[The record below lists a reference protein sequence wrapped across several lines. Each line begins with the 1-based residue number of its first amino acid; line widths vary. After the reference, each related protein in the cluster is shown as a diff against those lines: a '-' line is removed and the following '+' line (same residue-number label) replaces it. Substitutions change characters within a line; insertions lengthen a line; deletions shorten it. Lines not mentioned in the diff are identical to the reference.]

1 MNPWLLIYENRP
13 GTAAYNM
20 AVDEFLFLNCRP
32 NRDSFLRLY
41 SWDKPTFSIGASQ
54 KIERALD
61 VSEVLARGCAY
72 VRRPTGGK
80 TVLHDREITYAVA
93 TAAPHFINESDLF
106 HSYRDLSMIL
116 SSALAAVGVQATLAG
131 SAAAAQVR
139 SNLPCFS
146 FPTSHE
152 LEVDGKKII
161 GSAQK
166 RDQFALLQHGSLPL
180 TMDFGLYAAG
190 TAFNAEDIRSAMLT
204 LSEVSSCSR
213 REMEQALIDA
223 FASFSG
229 APLEKYEFSSAD
241 HEKINE
247 LEKKYLSADW
257 NHLR

>member
-1 MNPWLLIYENRP
+1 MKPWFLIYESGP

-20 AVDEFLFLNCRP
+20 AVDEFLFQFCRAGQ
-32 NRDSFLRLY
+32 DSFLRLY
-41 SWDKPTFSIGASQ
+41 SWEKPTFSIGASQ
-54 KIERALD
+54 KIERA
-61 VSEVLARGCAY
+61 VNIEEVVARDCAY

-80 TVLHDREITYAVA
+80 TVLHDQEITYAVA

-116 SSALAAVGVQATLAG
+116 SSALAAVGVQATLAE
-131 SAAAAQVR
+131 SASAAQVR

-152 LEVDGKKII
+152 LEVNGKKII

-180 TMDFGLYAAG
+180 TMDFELYAAG
-190 TAFNAEDIRSAMLT
+190 TAFNSADIRSAMIT

-213 REMEQALIDA
+213 REMEQAFIDA

-229 APLEKYEFSSAD
+229 APLENYEFSLLD
-241 HEKINE
+241 REKINE